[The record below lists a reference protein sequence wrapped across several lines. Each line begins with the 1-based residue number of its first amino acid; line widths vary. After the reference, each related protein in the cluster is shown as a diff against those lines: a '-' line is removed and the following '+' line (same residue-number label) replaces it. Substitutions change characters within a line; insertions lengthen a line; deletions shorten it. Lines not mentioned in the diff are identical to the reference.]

1 MPYGPEWRRQ
11 RKVYQSILNIT
22 AVTSYQPLQAAEAVL
37 TLKQLSETPE
47 RYYDHIRRYSTAVI
61 LSSVFGIRG
70 PQFDH
75 PNIQRLY
82 HVQDQFT
89 AILETGA
96 TPPVDIFPI
105 LKFLP
110 TFMAPWRKWA
120 LKIRAEQRQLY
131 FELLENAK
139 DRIERGV
146 HRKCLM
152 DELLQETQKEKHG
165 LDDEHIAYIGGVLM
179 EGGSDTTASTLLS
192 FLLAMVKYP
201 QVLKKAQEAV
211 DKVCGTSR
219 SPTFDDLENLP
230 YIKNC
235 VNEVSIVR
243 RVCRFQYAQIVRFCA
258 GDRSLQVASH
268 TPSFRVCS
276 SSPLAKHF

>member
-70 PQFDH
+70 PQFEH

-268 TPSFRVCS
+268 TPSFRV
-276 SSPLAKHF
+276 